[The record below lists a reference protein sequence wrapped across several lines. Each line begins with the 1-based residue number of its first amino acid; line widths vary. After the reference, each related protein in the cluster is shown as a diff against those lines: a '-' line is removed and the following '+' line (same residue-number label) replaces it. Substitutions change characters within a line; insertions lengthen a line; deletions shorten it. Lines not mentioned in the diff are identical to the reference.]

1 MWRCVTF
8 SAIPSATFAP
18 HLLRHTG
25 GYVTLFFNW
34 VRQTILEAQD
44 ATRIE
49 NILYTPLMSMNTL
62 ILGTGF
68 GCDTRFGYYGC
79 LKENISF
86 RGFPIVRL
94 KWVIFVLRIDLPTLI
109 K

>member
-1 MWRCVTF
+1 
-8 SAIPSATFAP
+8 
-18 HLLRHTG
+18 
-25 GYVTLFFNW
+25 
-34 VRQTILEAQD
+34 
-44 ATRIE
+44 
-49 NILYTPLMSMNTL
+49 MSMNTL